1 MKNLLGLFLIIA
13 VISTSCDG
21 RKSQSEALTESIK
34 EFSEKVTLQK
44 DVYKPNDYIERQTDT
59 LLSNG
64 FRVKIKAYTDLN
76 NSVVFTHIK
85 DTINYNTYYRNF
97 KIDISVSK
105 NNKVIFN
112 ESIDKQKAIKF
123 FNYKST
129 LLPDAEFYNFDKL
142 AVLKSVEVNADP
154 VNTNV
159 VAIEFLYAIPESER
173 FASHTLIIDETGK
186 STILPVEAK

>member
-34 EFSEKVTLQK
+34 EFSKKVTLQK

-129 LLPDAEFYNFDKL
+129 LLLDSEFYNFDKL

-173 FASHTLIIDETGK
+173 FAYHTLIIDETGK

>member
-76 NSVVFTHIK
+76 NSVLFTHIK

-105 NNKVIFN
+105 NNKEIFN

-129 LLPDAEFYNFDKL
+129 LLPDSEFYNFDKL

-173 FASHTLIIDETGK
+173 FAYHTLIIDETGK